1 MTAAGAGSRRKLC
14 VETFIVFHMTKN
26 YKGLK
31 RKEGNL
37 LNTPFP
43 PLSLLCTYGPDIYA
57 WNFIGKL
64 KRAAAA
70 KWNRKRKKRK
80 TRVLQKSEH

>member
-14 VETFIVFHMTKN
+14 VKTFIVFHMTKN

-37 LNTPFP
+37 LNIP
-43 PLSLLCTYGPDIYA
+43 PSLPSLTYVNMGLTYTHGI
-57 WNFIGKL
+57 L
-64 KRAAAA
+64 
-70 KWNRKRKKRK
+70 
-80 TRVLQKSEH
+80 